1 MTIIEKYRDWKRIR
15 GLLSPVNLGE
25 RDLVGGGAGVAV
37 EVDVPAEVEGGGE
50 HHHARVVH
58 PLPVLPLPAGQ
69 VGQASLL
76 SEKDDIYHVLL
87 DILGQVAEMIANLNT
102 ALININISSISSTLL
117 VAGGKHKDVRGQ
129 ILESRRGNI
138 F

>member
-1 MTIIEKYRDWKRIR
+1 MTIIEKYRDWKSIR

-25 RDLVGGGAGVAV
+25 RDLVGGGTGVAV
-37 EVDVPAEVEGGGE
+37 EMDVPAQVEGGSE
-50 HHHARVVH
+50 DHHAGVVH

-87 DILGQVAEMIANLNT
+87 DILGEVAEMIANLNT
-102 ALININISSISSTLL
+102 LDQL
-117 VAGGKHKDVRGQ
+117 
-129 ILESRRGNI
+129 
-138 F
+138 

>member
-1 MTIIEKYRDWKRIR
+1 MTIVEKYGDRKRAG

-102 ALININISSISSTLL
+102 ALLNINISSI
-117 VAGGKHKDVRGQ
+117 
-129 ILESRRGNI
+129 
-138 F
+138 

>member
-1 MTIIEKYRDWKRIR
+1 MTIIEKYGDRKTAR

-37 EVDVPAEVEGGGE
+37 EMDVPAEVEGRAE
-50 HHHARVVH
+50 HHHSSVVH
-58 PLPVLPLPAGQ
+58 PLSVLPLPAGQ

-87 DILGQVAEMIANLNT
+87 DILG
-102 ALININISSISSTLL
+102 
-117 VAGGKHKDVRGQ
+117 
-129 ILESRRGNI
+129 
-138 F
+138 

>member
-1 MTIIEKYRDWKRIR
+1 MTIVEKYGDRKRAR

-102 ALININISSISSTLL
+102 TLININISY
-117 VAGGKHKDVRGQ
+117 
-129 ILESRRGNI
+129 SRI
-138 F
+138 